1 MRQMPDLN
9 VMFQSQQA
17 ILQKGGPIFKQAHK
31 LCIATRAFEVLVL
44 GSIKKQYI
52 YLQRQELQLL
62 FGFIQL
68 PLGYLQSRWKQSFLI
83 VVISL
88 NLAIIMSQRDF
99 HLVGWESLKVYSL
112 RLIARLS
119 VCIPQMELTSAQS
132 PTNATIYILMFI
144 PKLRAVLLMVYPIR
158 LLENRPYPDKSKE
171 YRLVAITMKVHHRI
185 SFIITRVDSSQLI
198 ASLLFTH
205 SSSQ

>member
-1 MRQMPDLN
+1 
-9 VMFQSQQA
+9 
-17 ILQKGGPIFKQAHK
+17 
-31 LCIATRAFEVLVL
+31 
-44 GSIKKQYI
+44 
-52 YLQRQELQLL
+52 
-62 FGFIQL
+62 
-68 PLGYLQSRWKQSFLI
+68 
-83 VVISL
+83 
-88 NLAIIMSQRDF
+88 MSERDF

-132 PTNATIYILMFI
+132 PTNAPIYILMFI
-144 PKLRAVLLMVYPIR
+144 PKLRAVLLMVCPIR

-205 SSSQ
+205 SSSQWLSWFCVITEYWLKKYSKGGCGYVLSCRNCPWISPVELVSKKIGERVVSSVFYKLA